1 MEMMKRFYSIVLVG
15 LALITVGC
23 NGTSY
28 NTQRKEEDKLI
39 ANYISRMN
47 INVLKEEPAEDY
59 KWAENDYLLVP
70 GCDNLY
76 FHLRQRG
83 DTSVAAIE
91 AQETVVMRYKKFAL
105 TEDADTIRNWTTLD
119 QAYPVEFDYLNT
131 STCEAIGWHMAV
143 KYMKY
148 MYAEC
153 QLICPSKMGFD
164 ADNTAVTPY
173 GYILRMQIKR

>member
-1 MEMMKRFYSIVLVG
+1 MRKIVG
-15 LALITVGC
+15 LVLACIALISAGC
-23 NGTSY
+23 SGTSY
-28 NTQRKEEDKLI
+28 NAQRKQEDKLI
-39 ANYISRMN
+39 ANYISRNN

-59 KWAENDYLLVP
+59 QWAENDYLLVP
-70 GCDNLY
+70 GYDNLY

-83 DTSVAAIE
+83 DTSVAGIQ

-105 TEDADTIRNWTTLD
+105 TENADTISNWTTLD
-119 QAYPVEFDYLNT
+119 QAFPAEFDYLNT

-173 GYILRMQIKR
+173 VYILRMQIKR